1 MSKKERTAIEPTREE
16 NYAEWYQQVI
26 KAADLAENSEVRGCM
41 VIKPW
46 GYAIWENIQH
56 VLDGMF
62 RETGHRNAYFPIFIP
77 KSYFEKEAEHVEGF
91 AKECAVVTHSRL
103 EDDGH
108 GGLKAAGELTEPY
121 IVRPTS
127 ETIIGASFAKW
138 VNSYRDLPL
147 LINQW
152 ANVVR
157 WEMRTRLF
165 LRTSEFLWQEG
176 HTVHETPEEAM
187 EETMQMLE
195 VYARFAAD
203 YLAIP
208 VIKGEKTEGEKFP
221 GAVNTYSIEAMM
233 QDKKALQ
240 SGTSHFLGQ
249 NFARSSNI
257 RYQNREG
264 EFDFAW
270 TTSWGVSTRLIGAL
284 IMAHSDDN
292 GLVLP
297 PKIAPAHLVILPIY
311 RDEAEREAVM
321 AVVKQVQEMFKG
333 TWFEDV
339 HLYTEL
345 DDRELTGSERN
356 WHWIK
361 KGIPLRMEIG
371 PRDVASGKVMIARRD
386 KEPRDKESVEMAQI
400 KDYVLKTLAEIQA
413 NIYGKALK
421 FQQDNTIKID
431 DIEEFYKFFTPK
443 NEEQPEIHGGFA
455 LSHFCGD
462 EACEEK
468 IKDDL
473 KVTVR
478 CVPFDVAEEDGTCIS
493 CGKPSKR
500 RVVFAKSY

>member
-1 MSKKERTAIEPTREE
+1 
-16 NYAEWYQQVI
+16 
-26 KAADLAENSEVRGCM
+26 
-41 VIKPW
+41 
-46 GYAIWENIQH
+46 
-56 VLDGMF
+56 
-62 RETGHRNAYFPIFIP
+62 
-77 KSYFEKEAEHVEGF
+77 
-91 AKECAVVTHSRL
+91 
-103 EDDGH
+103 
-108 GGLKAAGELTEPY
+108 
-121 IVRPTS
+121 
-127 ETIIGASFAKW
+127 
-138 VNSYRDLPL
+138 
-147 LINQW
+147 
-152 ANVVR
+152 
-157 WEMRTRLF
+157 
-165 LRTSEFLWQEG
+165 
-176 HTVHETPEEAM
+176 VHETPEEAM
-187 EETMQMLE
+187 EETMQMLD

-297 PKIAPAHLVILPIY
+297 PKIAPAH
-311 RDEAEREAVM
+311 
-321 AVVKQVQEMFKG
+321 QVQDMFKG

-345 DDRELTGSERN
+345 DDRELTGGERN

-386 KEPRDKESVEMAQI
+386 KGHRDKEAVELAEV

-413 NIYGKALK
+413 NIYAKALK
-421 FQQDNTIKID
+421 FQQDNTINID
-431 DIEEFYKFFTPK
+431 DTKEFYKFFTPK
-443 NEEQPEIHGGFA
+443 NEDQPEIHGGFA

-478 CVPFDVAEEDGTCIS
+478 CIPFDVAEEDGTCIS
-493 CGKPSKR
+493 CGKASQR

>member
-1 MSKKERTAIEPTREE
+1 
-16 NYAEWYQQVI
+16 
-26 KAADLAENSEVRGCM
+26 
-41 VIKPW
+41 
-46 GYAIWENIQH
+46 
-56 VLDGMF
+56 
-62 RETGHRNAYFPIFIP
+62 
-77 KSYFEKEAEHVEGF
+77 
-91 AKECAVVTHSRL
+91 
-103 EDDGH
+103 
-108 GGLKAAGELTEPY
+108 
-121 IVRPTS
+121 
-127 ETIIGASFAKW
+127 
-138 VNSYRDLPL
+138 
-147 LINQW
+147 
-152 ANVVR
+152 
-157 WEMRTRLF
+157 
-165 LRTSEFLWQEG
+165 
-176 HTVHETPEEAM
+176 VHETPEEAM

-208 VIKGEKTEGEKFP
+208 VIMGEKTEGEKFP

-264 EFDFAW
+264 EFEYAW

-311 RDEAEREAVM
+311 RDDAEKEAVM

-345 DDRELTGSERN
+345 DDREITGGERN

-386 KEPRDKESVEMAQI
+386 KGHRDKEAVPMAEI

-413 NIYGKALK
+413 NIYAKALK
-421 FQQDNTIKID
+421 FQQDNTIEID
-431 DIEEFYKFFTPK
+431 DTDEFYRYFTPK

-455 LSHFCGD
+455 LSHWCGD
-462 EACEEK
+462 AACEEK

-478 CVPFDVAEEDGTCIS
+478 CIPFDQPEEDGSCIS
-493 CGKPSKR
+493 CGKASKR

>member
-1 MSKKERTAIEPTREE
+1 MSKNKRTAIEPTREE

-26 KAADLAENSEVRGCM
+26 RAADLAENSDVRGCM

-46 GYAIWENIQH
+46 GYAIWENIQR
-56 VLDGMF
+56 VLDQMF

-91 AKECAVVTHSRL
+91 AKECAIVTHSRL
-103 EDDGH
+103 EPDGN
-108 GGLKAAGELTEPY
+108 GGLKVAGELTEPY

-127 ETIIGASFAKW
+127 ETIIGASFSKW

-152 ANVVR
+152 ANIVR

-165 LRTSEFLWQEG
+165 LRTAEFLWQEG
-176 HTVHETPEEAM
+176 HTVHETETEAM
-187 EETMQMLE
+187 DETMKMLD
-195 VYARFAAD
+195 VYARFASD

-221 GAVNTYSIEAMM
+221 GAVSTYCIEAMM

-249 NFARSSNI
+249 NFAKASNI
-257 RYQNREG
+257 RYQNRAG
-264 EFDFAW
+264 EFDYAW

-297 PKIAPAHLVILPIY
+297 PKIAPSHIAIVPIY
-311 RDEAEREAVM
+311 KDDQEKVAVLDM
-321 AVVKQVQEMFKG
+321 ANQIVEMFRG
-333 TWFEDV
+333 AMLDDIRI
-339 HLYTEL
+339 YTEL
-345 DDRELTGSERN
+345 DDRDLTSGERN
-356 WHWIK
+356 WYWIK
-361 KGIPLRMEIG
+361 KGIPLRIEIG
-371 PRDVASGKVMIARRD
+371 PRDVASQAVMLARRD
-386 KEPRDKESVEMAQI
+386 QEPRDKKSVPLVELREHA
-400 KDYVLKTLAEIQA
+400 IQA
-413 NIYGKALK
+413 MLDMQASIYQNAVA
-421 FQQDNTIKID
+421 FREANTVRID
-431 DIEEFYKFFTPK
+431 SRDEFYSYFTPK
-443 NEEQPEIHGGFA
+443 NAEQPEIHGGFA
-455 LSHFCGD
+455 LSHWCG
-462 EACEEK
+462 EVACEEQ

-478 CVPFDVAEEDGTCIS
+478 CIPFDGEAEDGNCVC
-493 CGKPSKR
+493 CGKASHKR
-500 RVVFAKSY
+500 VIFAKAY